1 MNNIMSFECSNGS
14 LVFNLDKKSVK
25 VDDNEI
31 AIRCALMKDLHS
43 SRIDDREMAI
53 KTLAMLNSFTRE

>member
-1 MNNIMSFECSNGS
+1 MNNIMGFKCSNGS

-25 VDDNEI
+25 VDGNEL
-31 AIRCALMKDLHS
+31 AIRCDLMKDLHS
-43 SRIDDREMAI
+43 PRIGDREMAI